1 VTSDTTA
8 ALGGRV
14 VHLGPPVD
22 FRHLRTVQA
31 QGMNEP
37 DELLSLAIATIQ
49 AAAARPLTP
58 AEVATELARLALSAV
73 ALSGYR
79 PDRGH

>member
-1 VTSDTTA
+1 
-8 ALGGRV
+8 
-14 VHLGPPVD
+14 
-22 FRHLRTVQA
+22 
-31 QGMNEP
+31 MNEP